1 MTDEIKIIINFVKIV
16 IGAYIKHLFLLLC
29 LSNLLF
35 CSNELN
41 KNDFIIQ
48 NYIPFQES
56 NISFGFK
63 SFYGLVNDQMNIKK
77 CYF

>member
-1 MTDEIKIIINFVKIV
+1 M
-16 IGAYIKHLFLLLC
+16 IGALYKASFFIIMFKQFA
-29 LSNLLF
+29 F

-41 KNDFIIQ
+41 KNDFITQ

-63 SFYGLVNDQMNIKK
+63 SFMV
-77 CYF
+77 